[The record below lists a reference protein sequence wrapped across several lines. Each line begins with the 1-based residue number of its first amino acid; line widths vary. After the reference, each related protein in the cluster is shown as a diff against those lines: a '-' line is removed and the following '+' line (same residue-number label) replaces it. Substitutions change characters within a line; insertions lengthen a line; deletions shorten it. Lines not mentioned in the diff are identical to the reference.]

1 MYSKSTAF
9 DNSIVLNQ
17 VFEAAFI
24 VHLCVACVM
33 SYCERA
39 IVNVLNAVW
48 ISIV

>member
-17 VFEAAFI
+17 VFEAVFI
-24 VHLCVACVM
+24 HLCVACVM